1 MTSPQMSREAYLSGL
16 YETAVEC
23 EFSGSCRSLYQG
35 PPWVGPSRPQQ
46 RSGPFSY
53 LCTAQNC
60 FRTRIG
66 AGCAKE
72 GAEARLHPVPFEDG
86 RSVISR
92 CAVDRGPSISVH
104 QLGLDVATPV
114 VTSWVSMEHW
124 LRGSQVSKAR
134 PGAPVAFFRH
144 GAFRRSCTG

>member
-1 MTSPQMSREAYLSGL
+1 MSIERSEVERFAVSFLGSHRPSCKCSRRGATREYRRVLL
-16 YETAVEC
+16 
-23 EFSGSCRSLYQG
+23 
-35 PPWVGPSRPQQ
+35 
-46 RSGPFSY
+46 Y

-60 FRTRIG
+60 FRTRIW
-66 AGCAKE
+66 CRMRQE
-72 GAEARLHPVPFEDG
+72 WAEARLQPVPFDDG
-86 RSVISR
+86 RSVVSR

-104 QLGLDVATPV
+104 QLRLDVATPV

-134 PGAPVAFFRH
+134 PGAPFACFRR